1 MTELTEG
8 KISIA
13 TEITETTQSIKS
25 ESRILTMQKS
35 KTGHNKKKNLYILY
49 YCIYLS
55 TSKMSYPLSEQ
66 FIASYK
72 LI

>member
-1 MTELTEG
+1 MTELTAG
-8 KISIA
+8 KISIT

-35 KTGHNKKKNLYILY
+35 KTGHNKKKLLY

-55 TSKMSYPLSEQ
+55 TSKMSYPLSER

>member
-1 MTELTEG
+1 MTELTAG
-8 KISIA
+8 KISIT

-35 KTGHNKKKNLYILY
+35 KTGHNKKKKLLY

-55 TSKMSYPLSEQ
+55 TSKMSYPLSER